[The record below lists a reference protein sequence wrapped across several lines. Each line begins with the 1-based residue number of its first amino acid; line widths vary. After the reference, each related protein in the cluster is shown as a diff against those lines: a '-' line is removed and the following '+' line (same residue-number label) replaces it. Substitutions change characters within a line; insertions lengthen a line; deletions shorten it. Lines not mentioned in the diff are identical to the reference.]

1 MCGPSRR
8 ASEQPG
14 DQFPRVGGST
24 PSATWC
30 PGTPAARR
38 GELVDALSDTNR
50 DSNVVRNS
58 PFRETSEDSRTSRAT
73 ILLVED
79 DAAIAFMLTDVLEST
94 GYLVREAATGSAAR
108 ALVEQLR
115 PDLIILDLVL
125 PDEDGLV
132 LCSVLK
138 TIANVPILI
147 CSGTQRRRD
156 AFLSLKLGADDFI
169 AKPFDVYDLLARVE
183 VLLRRAQQHHAGEPL
198 ASRGPIRI
206 GDLLIDHSLH
216 QVTLDG
222 NLLQLTPTEYRLLTV
237 LAARPDQVVPRD
249 ALAKLVWGDPDTGTS
264 RTIDVHI
271 GRLRVKLSQSG
282 RLAPQ
287 IISVR
292 GFGYKIVN
300 SVRNSSGD
308 SVRAGSEGPARS
320 LADGLIG

>member
-1 MCGPSRR
+1 MPLRDATLR
-8 ASEQPG
+8 PG
-14 DQFPRVGGST
+14 
-24 PSATWC
+24 
-30 PGTPAARR
+30 R
-38 GELVDALSDTNR
+38 GLS
-50 DSNVVRNS
+50 VARNS
-58 PFRETSEDSRTSRAT
+58 PFNDSSADSSSRAT

-94 GYLVREAATGSAAR
+94 GYQVREAATGAAAR
-108 ALVEQLR
+108 SLVEQLR

-138 TIANVPILI
+138 NTANVPILI

-183 VLLRRAQQHHAGEPL
+183 VLLRRAAQHHAGEPTIPRSPL
-198 ASRGPIRI
+198 HI
-206 GDLLIDHSLH
+206 GELHIDHSLH
-216 QVTLDG
+216 QVTLSS
-222 NLLQLTPTEYRLLTV
+222 NVLQLTPTEYRLLTV

-249 ALAKLVWGDPDTGTS
+249 SLAKLVWGDTDTGTS

-271 GRLRVKLSQSG
+271 GRLRVKLSMGG
-282 RLAPQ
+282 RHAPQ

-292 GFGYKIVN
+292 GFGYKIVSGTTHN
-300 SVRNSSGD
+300 APGQESELRTAVSS
-308 SVRAGSEGPARS
+308 
-320 LADGLIG
+320 DGLAS

>member
-1 MCGPSRR
+1 
-8 ASEQPG
+8 
-14 DQFPRVGGST
+14 VGRSSGFGHDLSADGQST
-24 PSATWC
+24 
-30 PGTPAARR
+30 
-38 GELVDALSDTNR
+38 
-50 DSNVVRNS
+50 
-58 PFRETSEDSRTSRAT
+58 RAT

-94 GYLVREAATGSAAR
+94 GYAVTVAGTGAAAR
-108 ALVEQLR
+108 AQVEQQS

-138 TIANVPILI
+138 NMASVPILI

-169 AKPFDVYDLLARVE
+169 SKPFDVYDLLARVE
-183 VLLRRAQQHHAGEPL
+183 VLLRRAAHHTSEPMPH
-198 ASRGPIRI
+198 RGPIRI
-206 GDLLIDHSLH
+206 GELQIDHALH
-216 QVTLDG
+216 QVTLG
-222 NLLQLTPTEYRLLTV
+222 QVVLQLTPTEYRLLTV

-271 GRLRVKLSQSG
+271 GRLRVKLAQAG
-282 RLAPQ
+282 RTAPQ

-292 GFGYKIVN
+292 GFGYKIV
-300 SVRNSSGD
+300 SSSSPGPPHH
-308 SVRAGSEGPARS
+308 ASE
-320 LADGLIG
+320 ADTNNHLSIAPTESSYL

>member
-1 MCGPSRR
+1 MVRN
-8 ASEQPG
+8 
-14 DQFPRVGGST
+14 T
-24 PSATWC
+24 PF
-30 PGTPAARR
+30 
-38 GELVDALSDTNR
+38 R
-50 DSNVVRNS
+50 DSN
-58 PFRETSEDSRTSRAT
+58 EESRSSRAT

-79 DAAIAFMLTDVLEST
+79 DAAIAFMLTDVLESS

-108 ALVEQLR
+108 ALVEQLRPLR

-183 VLLRRAQQHHAGEPL
+183 VLLRRAAQHHAGEPL
-198 ASRGPIRI
+198 ATRGPIRI
-206 GDLLIDHSLH
+206 GELLIDHSLH

-287 IISVR
+287 I
-292 GFGYKIVN
+292 
-300 SVRNSSGD
+300 SSAAC
-308 SVRAGSEGPARS
+308 AGLAAALCELAAKGQPAAS
-320 LADGLIG
+320 PTA

>member
-1 MCGPSRR
+1 M
-8 ASEQPG
+8 A
-14 DQFPRVGGST
+14 
-24 PSATWC
+24 
-30 PGTPAARR
+30 
-38 GELVDALSDTNR
+38 
-50 DSNVVRNS
+50 RNS
-58 PFRETSEDSRTSRAT
+58 PFRDQNADPRSPRAT

-79 DAAIAFMLTDVLEST
+79 DAAIASMLTDVLEST
-94 GYLVREAATGSAAR
+94 GYQVREAATGFAAR

-115 PDLIILDLVL
+115 PELIILDLVL

-138 TIANVPILI
+138 TMANVPILV

-183 VLLRRAQQHHAGEPL
+183 VLLRRATQHQAGESSVP
-198 ASRGPIRI
+198 RGPIRI
-206 GDLLIDHSLH
+206 GELHIDHSLH
-216 QVTLDG
+216 VVTLAG

-271 GRLRVKLSQSG
+271 GRLRVKLSQGG

-292 GFGYKIVN
+292 GFGYKIVS
-300 SVRNSSGD
+300 SVSEPGGD
-308 SVRAGSEGPARS
+308 SVREGTEAAAGTPT
-320 LADGLIG
+320 DGLIG

>member
-1 MCGPSRR
+1 M
-8 ASEQPG
+8 
-14 DQFPRVGGST
+14 VKNT
-24 PSATWC
+24 PFIDPTADGQLNRSA
-30 PGTPAARR
+30 
-38 GELVDALSDTNR
+38 
-50 DSNVVRNS
+50 
-58 PFRETSEDSRTSRAT
+58 

-79 DAAIAFMLTDVLEST
+79 DAAIAFMLTDVLESA
-94 GYLVREAATGSAAR
+94 GYQVRQAATGAAAR
-108 ALVEQLR
+108 TQVEQHK

-138 TIANVPILI
+138 NMASVPVLI

-183 VLLRRAQQHHAGEPL
+183 VLLRRASQRHSGDGSM
-198 ASRGPIRI
+198 SRGPIRI
-206 GDLLIDHSLH
+206 GELLIDHGLH
-216 QVTLDG
+216 QVTLGDTM
-222 NLLQLTPTEYRLLTV
+222 LQLTPTEYRLLTV

-282 RLAPQ
+282 HNAPQ

-292 GFGYKIVN
+292 GFGYKIVSTSTPGTTVLGAN
-300 SVRNSSGD
+300 EHLSI
-308 SVRAGSEGPARS
+308 
-320 LADGLIG
+320 ADGLLS

>member
-1 MCGPSRR
+1 
-8 ASEQPG
+8 
-14 DQFPRVGGST
+14 
-24 PSATWC
+24 
-30 PGTPAARR
+30 
-38 GELVDALSDTNR
+38 
-50 DSNVVRNS
+50 VVRSS
-58 PFRETSEDSRTSRAT
+58 PFGDPNGEPHFDRAT

-79 DAAIAFMLTDVLEST
+79 DAAIAFMMSDVLESS
-94 GYLVREAATGSAAR
+94 GYQVREAATGAAAR
-108 ALVEQLR
+108 SLVEQVR

-138 TIANVPILI
+138 NMANVPILI

-183 VLLRRAQQHHAGEPL
+183 VLLRRAAQHHSSEPTVP
-198 ASRGPIRI
+198 RGPIRI
-206 GDLLIDHSLH
+206 GELLIDHSLH
-216 QVTLDG
+216 QVTLAG
-222 NLLQLTPTEYRLLTV
+222 SVLQLTPTEYRLLTV

-271 GRLRVKLSQSG
+271 GRLRVKLSQGG
-282 RLAPQ
+282 RIAPQ

-292 GFGYKIVN
+292 GFGYKL
-300 SVRNSSGD
+300 VRGASSSTSTPETG
-308 SVRAGSEGPARS
+308 ART

>member
-1 MCGPSRR
+1 
-8 ASEQPG
+8 
-14 DQFPRVGGST
+14 V
-24 PSATWC
+24 
-30 PGTPAARR
+30 
-38 GELVDALSDTNR
+38 N
-50 DSNVVRNS
+50 
-58 PFRETSEDSRTSRAT
+58 EDLRSSRAT

-108 ALVEQLR
+108 ALAEQLR

-132 LCSVLK
+132 RCSVLK
-138 TIANVPILI
+138 TMANVPSVIWR
-147 CSGTQRRRD
+147 GAQRRRD
-156 AFLSLKLGADDFI
+156 ACVGLKLGADDFI

-183 VLLRRAQQHHAGEPL
+183 VLLRRAAQHHAGEPL
-198 ASRGPIRI
+198 VLRGPIRI
-206 GDLLIDHSLH
+206 GELLIDHSLH

-222 NLLQLTPTEYRLLTV
+222 HLLQLTPTEYRLLTV

-249 ALAKLVWGDPDTGTS
+249 ALATLVWGDPDTGTS

-300 SVRNSSGD
+300 SAHGPGNA
-308 SVRAGSEGPARS
+308 SVRAGSEAPARS

>member
-1 MCGPSRR
+1 MGRSV
-8 ASEQPG
+8 SFG
-14 DQFPRVGGST
+14 HDLGGEIT
-24 PSATWC
+24 
-30 PGTPAARR
+30 
-38 GELVDALSDTNR
+38 
-50 DSNVVRNS
+50 
-58 PFRETSEDSRTSRAT
+58 TSRAH

-79 DAAIAFMLTDVLEST
+79 DAATAFMLTDVLESSGYEVSVAGT
-94 GYLVREAATGSAAR
+94 GAAAR
-108 ALVEQLR
+108 TYVEQHK

-138 TIANVPILI
+138 NTAGAPILI

-183 VLLRRAQQHHAGEPL
+183 VLLRRAAQHHVTEPV

-206 GDLLIDHSLH
+206 GELQIDHGLH
-216 QVTLDG
+216 QVTLG
-222 NLLQLTPTEYRLLTV
+222 HSVLQLTPTEYRLLTV

-271 GRLRVKLSQSG
+271 GRLRVKLSQAG
-282 RLAPQ
+282 RNAPQ

-292 GFGYKIVN
+292 GFGYKIVSTN
-300 SVRNSSGD
+300 PTHAETDVHASSL
-308 SVRAGSEGPARS
+308 EGLLS
-320 LADGLIG
+320 